1 MLYGVVANQHVGG
14 GTSDVI
20 VTYNFSVYF
29 SAHFRRFVSIYTVF
43 IINDPIKNLSGQDIE
58 NLIELYRLERCLWDS
73 SDADYLD
80 LDADLRQAALQRFA
94 TELGRGTTPGRPLA
108 CNYA

>member
-1 MLYGVVANQHVGG
+1 M
-14 GTSDVI
+14 
-20 VTYNFSVYF
+20 
-29 SAHFRRFVSIYTVF
+29 
-43 IINDPIKNLSGQDIE
+43 NDPNKNLSGQDIK

-80 LDADLRQAALQRFA
+80 ADLRQAALRRIA
-94 TELGRGTTPGRPLA
+94 TELGRGTTAGRPLA